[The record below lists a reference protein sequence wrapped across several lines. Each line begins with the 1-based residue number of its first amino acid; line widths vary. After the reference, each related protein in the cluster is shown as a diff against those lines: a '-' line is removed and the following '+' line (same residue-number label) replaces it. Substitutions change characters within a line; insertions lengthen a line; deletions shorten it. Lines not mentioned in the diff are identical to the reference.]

1 MTHLEDVS
9 AAELRDALD
18 HVTGSKPTQR
28 LLAAIAYKHGVTQTE
43 LSEWYGVER
52 KTIYNWL
59 TRIEQEGIGDGSRD
73 DDRPG
78 RPSKLGRDQRE
89 ELTVALQDPPPATD
103 WAVAAWTPELVQAYV
118 RETFGVEYSAS
129 SCRRLLR
136 DAGLRYRS
144 RDEVRVSETSLPLV
158 EASARG
164 FWIPDRNE

>member
-18 HVTGSKPTQR
+18 SVRESKPTQR

-43 LSEWYGVER
+43 LSAWYGVER

-59 TRIEQEGIGDGSRD
+59 TRIEQVGIRDGSRD
-73 DDRPG
+73 DDRSG
-78 RPSKLGRDQRE
+78 RPSKLRPDQRE
-89 ELTVALQDPPPATD
+89 ELAATLQEPPPSTD
-103 WAVAAWTPELVQAYV
+103 WAVAAWTPDLVRAYV

-136 DAGLRYRS
+136 NAGLRYHP
-144 RDEVRVSETSLPLV
+144 RDEVRVSETSPPLV
-158 EASARG
+158 EASVRG
-164 FWIPDRNE
+164 FWITERNE